1 MLWTHDDNEDMQ
13 LKDNAQETRD
23 QIANIQGTKIA
34 SLVNWFEDSMTSVLK
49 DLKQCSIASCDQFF
63 QFSYNNCS
71 W

>member
-1 MLWTHDDNEDMQ
+1 MQ
-13 LKDNAQETRD
+13 SKDNAQETQD

-34 SLVNWFEDSMTSVLK
+34 SFVNLFEDSMISVLK
-49 DLKQCSIASCDQFF
+49 DLKHCSIASCDQFF

>member
-34 SLVNWFEDSMTSVLK
+34 SLVN
-49 DLKQCSIASCDQFF
+49 
-63 QFSYNNCS
+63 
-71 W
+71 